1 MERTVTKPANEWN
14 AHKPLVKQERGEKM
28 DVLRILLPLIPYEVV
43 STVILILFL
52 EFIFHSDLMY
62 DYMSGFL

>member
-1 MERTVTKPANEWN
+1 
-14 AHKPLVKQERGEKM
+14 M

-52 EFIFHSDLMY
+52 EFIYHGDLMC

>member
-1 MERTVTKPANEWN
+1 
-14 AHKPLVKQERGEKM
+14 M

-52 EFIFHSDLMY
+52 ELIFHGDLMY

>member
-1 MERTVTKPANEWN
+1 
-14 AHKPLVKQERGEKM
+14 M

-52 EFIFHSDLMY
+52 KLIFHGDLMC

>member
-1 MERTVTKPANEWN
+1 
-14 AHKPLVKQERGEKM
+14 M

-52 EFIFHSDLMY
+52 ELIFYGDLMC